1 MPSRLKTLMVEEY
14 SHQLNSMG
22 DMFAVC
28 YTGLKVAENNEL
40 RTELNKSGNFLMHVR
55 NRIFKIA
62 LQNAGLDDFA
72 EFVEGPTGIVFGE
85 DIINGIKIINKYAK
99 KNKGIDV
106 RGGYFE
112 GRILTPAEVM
122 ELSQIPSREI
132 LISQV
137 MTVIQAPVAGVASVL
152 QALVR
157 KLVLTVKEIE
167 KTK

>member
-1 MPSRLKTLMVEEY
+1 MPSRLKELMVEEY
-14 SHQLNSMG
+14 SQQLNSMS

-28 YTGLKVAENNEL
+28 YSGLKVAENNAL
-40 RTELNKSGNFLMHVR
+40 RTELCNSGNHLMHVR

-62 LQNAGLDDFA
+62 LQNAGLDGFA
-72 EFVEGPTGIVFGE
+72 EFIEGPTGIVFGE
-85 DIINGIKIINKYAK
+85 DIINGIKIINKYVK
-99 KNKGIDV
+99 EHKGIEV

-112 GRILTPAEVM
+112 GRILTPAEVK
-122 ELSQIPSREI
+122 ELSQIPSREV
-132 LISQV
+132 LISQI
-137 MTVIQAPVAGVASVL
+137 MTVIQAPVTGVASVL

>member
-14 SHQLNSMG
+14 SAQLNSAG

-40 RTELNKSGNFLMHVR
+40 RTELFKSGNRLMHVR

-62 LQNAGLDDFA
+62 LEKAGFEDFVP
-72 EFVEGPTGIVFGE
+72 FIEGPTGVVFGE
-85 DIINGIKIINKYAK
+85 DIINGIKIIHKYAK
-99 KNKGIDV
+99 AHKGIELK
-106 RGGYFE
+106 GGYFE
-112 GRILTPAEVM
+112 GRILSPVEVQ

-132 LISQV
+132 LLSQV
-137 MTVIQAPVAGVASVL
+137 MTVVKAPVAGVASLL
-152 QALVR
+152 QTLIR
-157 KLVLTVKEIE
+157 KLVMTVKEIE

>member
-14 SHQLNSMG
+14 SEQLNSMG

-40 RTELNKSGNFLMHVR
+40 RTELSKSGNYLMHVR

-62 LQNAGLDDFA
+62 LQNAGLNDFIP
-72 EFVEGPTGIVFGE
+72 FIDGPTGIVFGE
-85 DIINGIKIINKYAK
+85 DIINGIKIINKYVK
-99 KNKGIDV
+99 EQEGIEL

-112 GRILTPAEVM
+112 GRIITPAEVK
-122 ELSQIPSREI
+122 ELSEIPSREV

-137 MTVIQAPVAGVASVL
+137 MTVVQAPVTGVASLL
-152 QALVR
+152 QTLVK

-167 KTK
+167 KIK